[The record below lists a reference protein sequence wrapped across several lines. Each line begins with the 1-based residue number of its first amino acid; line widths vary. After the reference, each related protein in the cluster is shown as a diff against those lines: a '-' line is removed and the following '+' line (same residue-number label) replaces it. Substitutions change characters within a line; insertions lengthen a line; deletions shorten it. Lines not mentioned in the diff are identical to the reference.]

1 MERKSER
8 ITWSPRIRPVLI
20 KRLYDSDALG
30 LQDDELCNDVGVRL
44 YMRCQTVL
52 MVSRDEVACPRCGT
66 IFRINTGTKDAVT
79 TCPEPGCG
87 WQTTRSDYHESW
99 SKKRIWGANA
109 LPAFEE
115 FYSRFSSA
123 LPYRDKMVLIDQL
136 IHSFHWSLQEKLPA
150 RATANNLIEGEHDQV
165 VEFLDKLTGIDADRK
180 SAWRETMQQ
189 MMHRRKGK

>member
-20 KRLYDSDALG
+20 KRLYESDALG
-30 LQDDELCNDVGVRL
+30 LQDDELCNEVGYRL
-44 YMRCQTVL
+44 YLRCQTVL
-52 MVSRDEVACPRCGT
+52 MVLKNEVSCPRCDT
-66 IFRINTGTKDAVT
+66 MFRIDTSSKDAVT
-79 TCPEPGCG
+79 LCPAAGCG
-87 WQTTRSDYHESW
+87 WQVTASEYHQSW

-123 LPYRDKMVLIDQL
+123 LPYREKMLVIDQL
-136 IHSFHWSLQEKLPA
+136 IHSFHWSLQENIPA
-150 RATANNLIEGEHDQV
+150 RSAANNLIEGEHNQV
-165 VEFLDKLTGIDADRK
+165 VEFLDKLTGLDTDRK
-180 SAWRETMQQ
+180 VEWRETMRQ